1 MPGREVGARVPSREM
16 GAVGRFCKTPFLTA
30 VDTTALIGNRAR
42 FSVLVCR
49 KRVVAASFFFGS
61 FFFHG
66 AAVNLWKKFK
76 AANSSE
82 GVKL

>member
-1 MPGREVGARVPSREM
+1 MLQSAKHLQSANPA
-16 GAVGRFCKTPFLTA
+16 A